1 MYILLEVKCIFIRI
15 LVKYMYF
22 KNIVGV
28 QNLDILNR
36 ACTGVYKVMYDYW
49 IKWLT
54 NFTYMYYQVI
64 NNLWRKRY
72 TGKSKN
78 DTKGDLWACYIWEYC
93 GTYLTIY
100 SFNVKFLTS
109 HFKTW
114 FYSYFRGTE
123 NLHLAVLHPRKIAV
137 YKVGGASLLK
147 IHNFCSQNDKF
158 YIFKKLLHLIYSYY
172 TKKILF
178 QSPQGLWNMAD
189 TFNLICHLS
198 IIWKG
203 QRSISVLV
211 HLGVLKVNAVFY
223 FLFNLIP
230 ACEHIYLCFVKLII
244 SCSYIVYNQFS
255 LFSLNR
261 AGFPLCA
268 VHGWYCEHF
277 WAGEF
282 LLLSVFTGCFITGS
296 NKIHAKTRQLCD
308 SLINMAAGVLQVW
321 ESFNLLYHNWQFF
334 QNKITC

>member
-1 MYILLEVKCIFIRI
+1 
-15 LVKYMYF
+15 MYF

-147 IHNFCSQNDKF
+147 IHNFCSQNDQF

-172 TKKILF
+172 TKKFLF

-203 QRSISVLV
+203 QPLISVLV

-223 FLFNLIP
+223 FIFNLIP

-244 SCSYIVYNQFS
+244 SCSYIVYN
-255 LFSLNR
+255 
-261 AGFPLCA
+261 
-268 VHGWYCEHF
+268 
-277 WAGEF
+277 
-282 LLLSVFTGCFITGS
+282 
-296 NKIHAKTRQLCD
+296 
-308 SLINMAAGVLQVW
+308 
-321 ESFNLLYHNWQFF
+321 
-334 QNKITC
+334 

>member
-1 MYILLEVKCIFIRI
+1 
-15 LVKYMYF
+15 MYF

-172 TKKILF
+172 TKKIF
-178 QSPQGLWNMAD
+178 
-189 TFNLICHLS
+189 
-198 IIWKG
+198 
-203 QRSISVLV
+203 ISVTSGAVEHGRHFQLNMSFE
-211 HLGVLKVNAVFY
+211 HNLKRTAFNFCFGPFGGVKGKCC
-223 FLFNLIP
+223 I
-230 ACEHIYLCFVKLII
+230 
-244 SCSYIVYNQFS
+244 
-255 LFSLNR
+255 LFSFQPHSCMWTHLFVFR
-261 AGFPLCA
+261 KTYYLM
-268 VHGWYCEHF
+268 
-277 WAGEF
+277 F
-282 LLLSVFTGCFITGS
+282 LYSLQSVFFILLEQGGIS
-296 NKIHAKTRQLCD
+296 FVC
-308 SLINMAAGVLQVW
+308 SPWMVLWAFLSRRV
-321 ESFNLLYHNWQFF
+321 SPSVGFYRVLYYRVQ
-334 QNKITC
+334 

>member
-172 TKKILF
+172 TKFFLF

-223 FLFNLIP
+223 FQPHSCMWTHLFVFRKTY
-230 ACEHIYLCFVKLII
+230 YLMFL
-244 SCSYIVYNQFS
+244 YS
-255 LFSLNR
+255 LQ
-261 AGFPLCA
+261 
-268 VHGWYCEHF
+268 
-277 WAGEF
+277 
-282 LLLSVFTGCFITGS
+282 SVFFILLEQGGIS
-296 NKIHAKTRQLCD
+296 FVC
-308 SLINMAAGVLQVW
+308 SPWMVLWAFLSRRV
-321 ESFNLLYHNWQFF
+321 SPSVGFYRVLYYRVQ
-334 QNKITC
+334 